1 MDIPI
6 SLLNQK
12 LADEI
17 EKSFGHRAG
26 RTMALSPIVT
36 VLAGEY
42 QEVA

>member
-12 LADEI
+12 LAQEI
-17 EKSFGHRAG
+17 QQAFGHRAG
-26 RTMALSPIVT
+26 LTVVPSPIVT

-42 QEVA
+42 KEG